1 MNTKKISTSWW
12 TDQINAGIKFR
23 KKYTH
28 QQKWDAWRS
37 YYRGVWRPGVL
48 PINLFFMMTRT
59 IVPRIYFR
67 NPSISLTPAKPGP
80 LHMAFSQVLER
91 VDNKLI
97 RRLKVKKQMKRIV
110 QDAFMFGTGFGK
122 LGYGA
127 QYTLT
132 PDLLKDTEQ
141 PYGKRGERYEY
152 HSSVIANHP
161 WLLRI
166 PPGQIIVPTG
176 AESPEDMMWY
186 AHWVRRPLQDVKRDP
201 RFKNTELLKA
211 TSTQSIE
218 QETKIEPDIQKP
230 IQMTDLYEVHDAK
243 WRRVFV
249 ISPTA
254 DKPLYDASD
263 EFQFEDGFNLYPL
276 IFNEDDEVF
285 WGVPDSQILEPYQLE
300 INEIRTQAMKHR
312 RVALVKIFAKIGS
325 ISKEEADKMLSEEV
339 AAIVWTLEDP
349 NIAVDSRKLSEI
361 PADLD
366 RAKFEVLNDV
376 RETVGFSRN
385 QFGEYAAG
393 GKSGVP
399 TATEAQIVQM
409 ASEIRVDERR
419 DMVAD
424 LLVEAV
430 GDWHELIFTYWTE
443 EQVVDIIGPGGIQL
457 WVAFTGRELGAGR
470 YEVKIDPDST
480 LPETKSMREQKALVV
495 YERLKLNP
503 LIDPEKLTRYL
514 LHELHGVQYDDMMK
528 GMPKGQGMSPG
539 QPMNMGQLTG
549 TIQQGQKMGLSTPP
563 GGMK

>member
-1 MNTKKISTSWW
+1 MNTRKINTSWW

-28 QQKWDAWRS
+28 QQKWETWRS
-37 YYRGVWRPGVL
+37 YYRGVWKKGVL
-48 PINLFFMMTRT
+48 PVNLFFMMART

-80 LHMAFSQVLER
+80 LHMAFAQTLER

-97 RRLKVKKQMKRIV
+97 RRLKVKKQIKKIV
-110 QDAFMFGTGFGK
+110 QDAFLFGTGFGK
-122 LGYGA
+122 LGYGG
-127 QYTLT
+127 QYTLK
-132 PDLLKDTEQ
+132 PSLLEDTEQ
-141 PYGKRGERYEY
+141 PYGKTGERYEY
-152 HSSVIANHP
+152 HSNVIANHP

-176 AESPEDMMWY
+176 TEGSEDMMWY

-201 RFKNTELLKA
+201 RFKNTDKLKP

-218 QETKIEPDIQKP
+218 QETKTEPDIQKP
-230 IQMTDLYEVHDAK
+230 IQMIDLYEVHDAK

-249 ISPTA
+249 ISPVS
-254 DKPLYDASD
+254 DKPLYDAGD
-263 EFQFEDGFNLYPL
+263 EFQFKDGFNLYPL

-312 RVALVKIFAKIGS
+312 RLALVKIFAKLGS
-325 ISKEEADKMLSEEV
+325 ISQAEADKMLSEEV
-339 AAIVWTLEDP
+339 GAIVWTLEDP
-349 NIAVDSRKLSEI
+349 NLVIDARKLSEI

-385 QFGEYAAG
+385 QFGEYAARG
-393 GKSGVP
+393 RSGVP

-424 LLVEAV
+424 LLVGAV

-443 EQVVDIIGPGGIQL
+443 EQVIDIIGPGGVQL
-457 WVAFTGRELGAGR
+457 WVTFTGQELKAGQ

-480 LPETKSMREQKALVV
+480 VPETKDMREQKGVQV
-495 YERLKLNP
+495 YTILKENP

-514 LHELHGVQYDDMMK
+514 LHSLHGVQYDDMMK
-528 GMPKGQGMSPG
+528 GMPGGQGMT
-539 QPMNMGQLTG
+539 QQNPMGMGQLAG
-549 TIQQGQKMGLSTPP
+549 VLQQGQRMNLPIP
-563 GGMK
+563 GAK